1 MATGKVIANF
11 GNGKGEYRAAY
22 CDRIREISWRISF
35 LLGAASKYM
44 SADGGFLPTEGET
57 QGLIF
62 LTQDILDSL
71 NAYADDL
78 QEIEFPKAAKGAAH
92 E

>member
-1 MATGKVIANF
+1 MATEKLIAYHDNS
-11 GNGKGEYRAAY
+11 KGEYRPAD

-44 SADGGFLPTEGET
+44 AADGGFLPTEGET

-62 LTQDILDSL
+62 LTQDIFDSL

-78 QEIEFPKAAKGAAH
+78 QEIEFPKAAKGAGH